1 MPKPVLRTL
10 HPSPAQE
17 DLVSPAQQLAW
28 VVRRLRQLEAA
39 NAALTGQVE
48 QLSKTQAVLV
58 DRIQQ
63 LEADNTALRAVS
75 SALAAPFQKPAPSAK
90 PSHPQPPISGK
101 PPAQPKKRPTLAP
114 YQFDYGVF
122 GNPKL
127 DREQITYVVFLD
139 TLSGAPV
146 DAWDVSLQRDG
157 SALAWAERDGEGLRL
172 CIAGESGVSANRNS
186 SMLFAGYVSLVSI
199 DFGRCFDTS
208 GVTNMREMFNCCL
221 SLTDLD
227 LSCFDTAQVTDMS
240 WMFAGC
246 SALARL
252 NLSGFDTAQVTN
264 MSHLFSECEQLTSL
278 DLSGFDTARVTDM
291 SDLFFGCDSLSAL
304 DLSGFDTAQ
313 VTDMSDMFGECRSL
327 TALDLSSFDT
337 AQVTSMKRMFA
348 GCTQLA
354 SLQLSDFST
363 ENVTGL
369 LSKSRM
375 FANCRSLTADTQ
387 RSLRS
392 RNLPV

>member
-39 NAALTGQVE
+39 NATLTGQVE

-63 LEADNTALRAVS
+63 LEADNIALRAVS

-221 SLTDLD
+221 SLTALD
-227 LSCFDTAQVTDMS
+227 LSCFDTAQ
-240 WMFAGC
+240 
-246 SALARL
+246 
-252 NLSGFDTAQVTN
+252 
-264 MSHLFSECEQLTSL
+264 
-278 DLSGFDTARVTDM
+278 VTDM

-304 DLSGFDTAQ
+304 DLSSFDTAQ
-313 VTDMSDMFGECRSL
+313 VTDMSYLFFGCHSLAALNLSSFDTTRVTDMRDMFGECRSL